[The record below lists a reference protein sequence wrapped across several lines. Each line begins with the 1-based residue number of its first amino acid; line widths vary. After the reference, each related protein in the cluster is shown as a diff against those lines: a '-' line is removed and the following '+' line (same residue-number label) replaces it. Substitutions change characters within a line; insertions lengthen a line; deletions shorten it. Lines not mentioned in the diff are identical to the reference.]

1 MKEKQNTKD
10 VILQTATRLFQR
22 QGYNGTGLNQ
32 IIEESGAPK
41 GSIYY
46 HFPNGKEEIAIEAI
60 SMMRKLVLEEAKRDL
75 TGKNSAAEAFEYYL
89 HNVAAIFDTRS
100 CIEGLSIGL
109 IASETAFTHENLRY
123 SCEMVY
129 RDLQSLH
136 AQTLMQ
142 YGFEREQAEEL
153 GLTISAMIEGACILS
168 ITYQDGNPLRR
179 IAKQLSLLLE
189 RSQETQKEKQNG
201 NE

>member
-1 MKEKQNTKD
+1 MKEKQNTRD

-60 SMMRKLVLEEAKRDL
+60 SMMRKLLLEGAEKDL

-89 HNVAAIFDTRS
+89 YNVAAVFDMRS
-100 CIEGLSIGL
+100 CIDGLSIGL

-123 SCEMVY
+123 SCEMVFK
-129 RDLQSLH
+129 DLQSLH
-136 AQTLMQ
+136 AQILVQ

-153 GLTISAMIEGACILS
+153 GITIAAMIEGACILS
-168 ITYQDGNPLRR
+168 ITYQDGNPLRK
-179 IAKQLSLLLE
+179 ITKPLSLLLK
-189 RSQETQKEKQNG
+189 RSQERQEEK
-201 NE
+201 